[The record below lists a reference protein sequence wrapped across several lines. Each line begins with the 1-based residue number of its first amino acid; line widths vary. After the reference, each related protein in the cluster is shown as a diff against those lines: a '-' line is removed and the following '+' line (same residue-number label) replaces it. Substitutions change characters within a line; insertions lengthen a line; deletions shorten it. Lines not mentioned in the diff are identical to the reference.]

1 MLLLSFP
8 TGAWQIGQ
16 AKVVV
21 RSGFKSWSSHLPP
34 VILKQISYLPLPAP
48 WCCRDLRS
56 HRHNTTPSSR
66 YAIGAP
72 HRTVFANI
80 VAGKALGPQ
89 LSIFIPKG
97 EGHRF
102 LHEDHVSSLQAA
114 DGKCRTTGISQ
125 SLQLSHL
132 SVVSDCRFE
141 DAGWGSILDPRHTR
155 VKCPLR
161 EVSCNS
167 PHRGSRREETGQ
179 NFTVSWESQSL
190 SLSGWT
196 LVRAQS
202 AASPPPTP
210 EDPHP
215 WQACHSHSLPQGVPT
230 FGSHLG
236 VGIGLEFGSPQSLNR
251 SSLGGIHISPFPYD
265 GVIGCAEL

>member
-202 AASPPPTP
+202 AASPPP
-210 EDPHP
+210 HP
-215 WQACHSHSLPQGVPT
+215 RRSASMAGLPLPQSPSRCSHIWIPFGGRDWVRIWIPT
-230 FGSHLG
+230 ITQQKFSRGHPHLP
-236 VGIGLEFGSPQSLNR
+236 LPL
-251 SSLGGIHISPFPYD
+251 
-265 GVIGCAEL
+265 